1 MNIEMKDIY
10 KSFGKNDVLKGVD
23 FNLGQGEIHALVGE
37 NGAGKSTL
45 MNILSGVLNK
55 DSGEI
60 LIDGQKV
67 DIADT
72 NIAKEYGISFI
83 HQELSDWPELS
94 VMDNIFMNNELNK
107 GWFLDRKSM
116 RQKCEDLL
124 KRFDLNI
131 DPDTKVANLSVG
143 QRQMMEIAKA
153 NLNKVN
159 VLILD
164 EPTSALTNNEIDKL
178 FLLIK
183 KLKDENVSMI
193 YISHRMEEIFALT
206 DKITVMRD
214 GKSVAVMNTSQTN
227 EKEVVSHM
235 VGRDIGDFYP
245 EMDAKVSDVKIE
257 LKNFSKA
264 DLFENINI
272 NAKKGEVLGIAGLM
286 GAGRTEI
293 MRAVFGLDS
302 KDSGEIYIDGKKI
315 EITKPM
321 DAINNKIGFVTENRQ
336 EEGLVLDESIRENI
350 SLLNFNKFTEKSFI
364 DKKKEKDLSNSLVDS
379 FRVKTQSA
387 ESKVRDLSG
396 GNQQKVVFAK
406 WYAIDPEIL
415 ILDEPTKGVDVGAKR
430 EIYDLIKQLTH
441 KGVCIILISSDLPEL
456 LSLSDRIYVIHEGKV
471 NGELL
476 REEAS
481 QENIMTLATGGK
493 LWAILKQKLKITR
506 IWELS

>member
-1 MNIEMKDIY
+1 MIIEMKDIY

-55 DSGEI
+55 DSGKI
-60 LIDGQKV
+60 LIDGKEV
-67 DIADT
+67 DIIDT
-72 NIAKEYGISFI
+72 NVAKEYGISFI

-94 VMDNIFMNNELNK
+94 VMDNIFMNNELGK
-107 GWFLDRKSM
+107 GLFLDKKTM
-116 RQKCEDLL
+116 REKCVDLL
-124 KRFDLNI
+124 DRFDLNI
-131 DPDTKVANLSVG
+131 NPDTKVSNLSVG

-153 NLNKVN
+153 NLNKVK

-164 EPTSALTNNEIDKL
+164 EPTSALTNNEIEKL
-178 FLLIK
+178 FQLIN
-183 KLKDENVSMI
+183 KLRDEDVSMI

-214 GKSVAVMNTSQTN
+214 GKSVAVMNTSETS

-245 EMDAKVSDVKIE
+245 EMDAEVLDVKIE
-257 LKNFSKA
+257 LKNFSREGY
-264 DLFENINI
+264 FEDVNIA
-272 NAKKGEVLGIAGLM
+272 AKKGEVLGISGLM

-293 MRAVFGLDS
+293 MRAVYGLDP
-302 KDSGEIYIDGKKI
+302 KDSGEIYIDGKKV
-315 EITKPM
+315 EITKPIE
-321 DAINNKIGFVTENRQ
+321 AINNKIAFVTENRQ

-350 SLLNFNKFTEKSFI
+350 SLLNFNKFKNKLFL
-364 DKKKEKDLSNSLVDS
+364 DRKREKDLSNSLVDS
-379 FRVKTQSA
+379 FRVKTQST

-406 WYAIDPEIL
+406 WYAIGPEIL

-476 REEAS
+476 REEAD
-481 QENIMTLATGGK
+481 QEKVMTLATGGN
-493 LWAILKQKLKITR
+493 LWVISKQKWKKIK
-506 IWELS
+506 I

>member
-1 MNIEMKDIY
+1 MIIEMKDIY

-55 DSGEI
+55 DSGKI
-60 LIDGQKV
+60 LIDGKEV
-67 DIADT
+67 DIIDT
-72 NIAKEYGISFI
+72 NVAKEYGISFI

-94 VMDNIFMNNELNK
+94 VMDNIFMNNELGK
-107 GWFLDRKSM
+107 GLFLDKKTM
-116 RQKCEDLL
+116 REKCVDLL
-124 KRFDLNI
+124 DRFDLNI
-131 DPDTKVANLSVG
+131 NPDTKVSNLSVG

-164 EPTSALTNNEIDKL
+164 EPTSALTNNEIEKL
-178 FLLIK
+178 FQLIN
-183 KLKDENVSMI
+183 KLRDEDVSMI

-214 GKSVAVMNTSQTN
+214 GKSVAVMNTSETS

-245 EMDAKVSDVKIE
+245 EMDAEVSDVKIE
-257 LKNFSKA
+257 LKNFSREGY
-264 DLFENINI
+264 FEDINI
-272 NAKKGEVLGIAGLM
+272 AAKKGEVLGISGLM

-293 MRAVFGLDS
+293 MRAVYGLDH
-302 KDSGEIYIDGKKI
+302 KDSGEIYIDGKKV
-315 EITKPM
+315 EITKPIE
-321 DAINNKIGFVTENRQ
+321 AINNKIGFVTENRQ
-336 EEGLVLDESIRENI
+336 EEGLVLDESIRENV
-350 SLLNFNKFTEKSFI
+350 SLLNFNKFFL
-364 DKKKEKDLSNSLVDS
+364 DKKREKDLSNSLVDS
-379 FRVKTQSA
+379 FRVKTQST

-406 WYAIDPEIL
+406 WYAIGPEIL

-476 REEAS
+476 REEAD
-481 QENIMTLATGGK
+481 QEKVMTLATGGN
-493 LWAILKQKLKITR
+493 LWVISKQKWKKIK
-506 IWELS
+506 I